1 MPRKK
6 NRIVLYTKDE
16 DGNEVASAHPYED
29 GLCAEEFPEEREGA
43 DFASFLT
50 CL

>member
-1 MPRKK
+1 MPSKD
-6 NRIVLYTKDE
+6 RIAFYTRDE
-16 DGNEVASAHPYED
+16 SGNEVASAHPYED

-43 DFASFLT
+43 DFGSILT

>member
-1 MPRKK
+1 MPSKD
-6 NRIVLYTKDE
+6 RIALYTRDE
-16 DGNEVASAHPYED
+16 EGNEVASAHPYDD

-43 DFASFLT
+43 DFGSILT

>member
-1 MPRKK
+1 MPSKD
-6 NRIVLYTKDE
+6 RIAFYRKDE
-16 DGNEVASAHPYED
+16 SENEVASAHPYED

-43 DFASFLT
+43 DFGSILT

>member
-1 MPRKK
+1 MPSNKK
-6 NRIVLYTKDE
+6 RIAFYTKDE

-29 GLCAEEFPEEREGA
+29 GLCAEEFPEEREGT
-43 DFASFLT
+43 DFGSILT